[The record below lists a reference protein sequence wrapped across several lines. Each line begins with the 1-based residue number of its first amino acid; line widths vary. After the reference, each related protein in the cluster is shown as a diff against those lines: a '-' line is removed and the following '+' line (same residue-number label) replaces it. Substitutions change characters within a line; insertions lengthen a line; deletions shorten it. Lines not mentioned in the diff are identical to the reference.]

1 MKSFSLSSVIAVG
14 LCGLPS
20 LAAAQVTLDP
30 AEVIAKY
37 AEILQVSISP
47 DMPPD
52 TFVSILP
59 IGLAVDA
66 DKKYFPL
73 ANSCLR
79 PETFPGTLGSLI
91 RVSDVYKIAL
101 DNMARARAPSQPTA
115 AQVAAARKF
124 RAEHLDV
131 YEKYRKEF
139 SALRGQRETATS
151 PGERD
156 RINGEMLSV
165 EHNWIALGYKREVE
179 AVLATIMNSADGF
192 IGFHADALE
201 SALGPGAGP
210 GTSPS
215 VELSVSRDN
224 WDQQGGWVTVKFEDT
239 YNSRTEQTEIK
250 QRRGSGGFSAGFF
263 KIGGGGSSTSIT
275 ESIVTDVRNLRIELD
290 LKLVMIERPWMNSSV
305 FFEPQTWGWKAITGV
320 AGAPPHISQGLTQGQ
335 YVEPMEEQKYS
346 GSRVDCQL
354 IPTSFLLAKRRR
366 LIATVSKDSY
376 NRILRESAAGGSASF
391 FGFSLGG
398 SGSDKFEKITETDQT
413 VEFSIT
419 SLDWKDNPPDTVD
432 VNDVVILGTIS
443 RVVPLGPIPAN
454 DLTYEDGLWRSGN

>member
-1 MKSFSLSSVIAVG
+1 MNSFSLSSAISFG
-14 LCGLPS
+14 LCVLPS
-20 LAAAQVTLDP
+20 LAAAQVNLDP
-30 AEVIAKY
+30 TEIIGKY

-59 IGLAVDA
+59 IGLSVDS

-124 RAEHLDV
+124 HSEHLDT
-131 YEKYRKEF
+131 YDRFRKEF
-139 SALRGQRETATS
+139 SALRLERDTATS
-151 PGERD
+151 QGERD

-165 EHNWIALGYKREVE
+165 EQRWIAIGHKREVE
-179 AVLATIMNSADGF
+179 AALATIMSSADGF
-192 IGFHADALE
+192 VGFHTNALSE
-201 SALGPGAGP
+201 ALGPGAGP

-239 YNSRTEQTEIK
+239 YNSKTEQTEIK
-250 QRRGSGGFSAGFF
+250 QRRGSGGFRAGFF
-263 KIGGGGSSTSIT
+263 KIGGSGSSTSIT
-275 ESIVTDVRNLRIELD
+275 ESIVTDVKNLMIELD
-290 LKLVMIERPWMNSSV
+290 LKLVMIERPWLNNSV
-305 FFEPQTWGWKAITGV
+305 FFEPQTWGWKAIADV
-320 AGAPPHISQGLTQGQ
+320 LGAPPRISQGLTQGQ
-335 YVEPMEEQKYS
+335 YIEQMEEQKYS

-376 NRILRESAAGGSASF
+376 DRILQESAASGSGSF

-398 SGSDKFEKITETDQT
+398 GGSDKFEKRTETDET

-419 SLDWKDNPPDTVD
+419 SLDWKENPPDTIE

-443 RVVPLGPIPAN
+443 RVVPLGPAPAN
-454 DLTYEDGLWRSGN
+454 DLTYEEGLWRGEN